1 MHTTR
6 ELSELEKGR
15 EREGEGGK
23 RGRERRERQPERD
36 GYKSQELSQ
45 GLTEHILCMGV

>member
-15 EREGEGGK
+15 EREGEGGTGE
-23 RGRERRERQPERD
+23 RGGRD
-36 GYKSQELSQ
+36 SQKETDIKAKSCLK
-45 GLTEHILCMGV
+45 G